1 MLDKKGFDMWADEYD
16 IDVEISNNEN
26 SYPFAGYKSVLS
38 RILAIVSEKNK
49 PTVLDI
55 GFGTGVLTK
64 KLYENGC
71 PIYGQDFSR
80 KMVEIAKEKMP
91 NSKLFVGDFSH
102 GLNKELEKEQYDFIV
117 ATYSLHHLDD
127 DAKINF
133 LNELVLRLN
142 DGGKIIIGDVMFENE
157 NELEKCKTDFHDSWD
172 YDEIYFIIDKMKR
185 AFPDLEF
192 QKISFCS
199 GVIVIKKN

>member
-1 MLDKKGFDMWADEYD
+1 
-16 IDVEISNNEN
+16 
-26 SYPFAGYKSVLS
+26 
-38 RILAIVSEKNK
+38 
-49 PTVLDI
+49 
-55 GFGTGVLTK
+55 
-64 KLYENGC
+64 
-71 PIYGQDFSR
+71 
-80 KMVEIAKEKMP
+80 MVEIAKEKMP
-91 NSKLFVGDFSH
+91 NAKLFVGDFSH

-157 NELEKCKTDFHDSWD
+157 NALEKCKTDFHDSWD
-172 YDEIYFIIDKMKR
+172 YDEIYFVIDKMKR